1 MSIIRGGQIA
11 NCLSARQFKCGATD
25 NYIRE
30 TRGGQLLTASEQQ
43 EQSVLRTIP
52 LESASVAS
60 CLRARASLNAT
71 DNTIVQYAKE
81 SFTDKPDA

>member
-1 MSIIRGGQIA
+1 MLIASQQDNSSAEQLTTTLEKRGGG
-11 NCLSARQFKCGATD
+11 N
-25 NYIRE
+25 
-30 TRGGQLLTASEQQ
+30 QLLTASEQQ
-43 EQSVLRTIP
+43 ERSVLRTIP

-81 SFTDKPDA
+81 SFTNEPDA

>member
-1 MSIIRGGQIA
+1 MLIASQQDNSSAEQLTTTLEKRGGG
-11 NCLSARQFKCGATD
+11 N
-25 NYIRE
+25 
-30 TRGGQLLTASEQQ
+30 QLLTASEQQ
-43 EQSVLRTIP
+43 EQSVQRTIP

-81 SFTDKPDA
+81 SFTNEPDA